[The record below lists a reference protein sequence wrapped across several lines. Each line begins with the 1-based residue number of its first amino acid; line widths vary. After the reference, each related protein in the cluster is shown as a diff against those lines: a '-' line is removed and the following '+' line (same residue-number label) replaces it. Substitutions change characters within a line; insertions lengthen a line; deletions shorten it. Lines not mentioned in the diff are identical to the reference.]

1 MIRVELMEKWLADR
15 GKKLTSEDKQHSRV
29 FLPYLIMDTAYQVYC
44 KHIMTVPASFRLL
57 QLRKALGSAFSNFS
71 KDFFRCFTI
80 DESCEITDEM
90 DGFESYI
97 GNDVVILKLA
107 LMKQCEDYPLEK
119 QQVICSGMIVNI
131 LAQCAEVIYEDSFKR
146 ETRLGGTRRLVGERN
161 DLIEAVARATMRFLK
176 EYNKN
181 GRDIDF
187 NSSKDI
193 DDCVNIICK
202 RIVQFISK
210 KIDN

>member
-80 DESCEITDEM
+80 DESCEITDEWM
-90 DGFESYI
+90 
-97 GNDVVILKLA
+97 A
-107 LMKQCEDYPLEK
+107 LRVTSAMMSL
-119 QQVICSGMIVNI
+119 S
-131 LAQCAEVIYEDSFKR
+131 
-146 ETRLGGTRRLVGERN
+146 
-161 DLIEAVARATMRFLK
+161 
-176 EYNKN
+176 
-181 GRDIDF
+181 
-187 NSSKDI
+187 
-193 DDCVNIICK
+193 
-202 RIVQFISK
+202 
-210 KIDN
+210 